1 MTALIKL
8 LQICLTTSRK
18 ASIAMK
24 TCIFGGTFDPPHIG
38 HLLIAQTIIES
49 ENFERLIFVPANISP
64 AKQGRNISSPN
75 KRLEMLN
82 LALTGNENF
91 EISDF
96 EINKGDISYTIDT
109 ITEFAKNLGTDKK
122 DLYFLMGSDTLRD
135 FHNWKDPKKIMN
147 LCNIIVAIRPGFT
160 PSDIPQWVLD
170 NVHFANIPQF
180 EISSTTIRERW
191 SDGKTIRYMVPKEVW
206 EYINENGMY

>member
-1 MTALIKL
+1 
-8 LQICLTTSRK
+8 
-18 ASIAMK
+18 MK

-64 AKQGRNISSPN
+64 AKKGKVISSTK
-75 KRLEMLN
+75 KRLDMLN
-82 LALTGNENF
+82 MALIGNDNF

-109 ITEFAKNLGTDKK
+109 ITEFAENRNLEKK
-122 DLYFLMGSDTLRD
+122 DLYFLMGSDTLRE
-135 FHNWKDPKKIMN
+135 FHKWKDPKKIMN

-160 PSDIPQWVLD
+160 PSDIPQWILD
-170 NVHFANIPQF
+170 EVHFANIPQF
-180 EISSTTIRERW
+180 EISSTNIRGRW
-191 SDGKTIRYMVPKEVW
+191 RDGKTIRYMVPKDVW
-206 EYINENGMY
+206 KYINKNGLY

>member
-1 MTALIKL
+1 
-8 LQICLTTSRK
+8 
-18 ASIAMK
+18 MK

-64 AKQGRNISSPN
+64 AKKGKIISSSK
-75 KRLEMLN
+75 KRLDMLN
-82 LALTGNENF
+82 MALTGNENF

-96 EINKGDISYTIDT
+96 EINKGDVSYTIDT
-109 ITEFAKNLGTDKK
+109 ITEFAHTLNLDKK
-122 DLYFLMGSDTLRD
+122 DLYFLMGSDTLGG

-160 PSDIPQWVLD
+160 PSDIPQWILD
-170 NVHFANIPQF
+170 KVHFANIPQF
-180 EISSTTIRERW
+180 EISSTTIRARW
-191 SDGKTIRYMVPKEVW
+191 RDGKTIRYMVPKEVW
-206 EYINENGMY
+206 EYINKNGLY

>member
-1 MTALIKL
+1 
-8 LQICLTTSRK
+8 
-18 ASIAMK
+18 MK

-64 AKQGRNISSPN
+64 AKKGKIISSSK
-75 KRLEMLN
+75 KRLDMLN
-82 LALTGNENF
+82 MALTGNENF

-96 EINKGDISYTIDT
+96 EINKGDVSYTIDT
-109 ITEFAKNLGTDKK
+109 ITEFANTLNLDKK
-122 DLYFLMGSDTLRD
+122 DLYFLMGSDTLGG

-160 PSDIPQWVLD
+160 PSDIPQWILD
-170 NVHFANIPQF
+170 KVHFANIPQF
-180 EISSTTIRERW
+180 EISSTTIRARW
-191 SDGKTIRYMVPKEVW
+191 RDGKTIRYMVPKEVW
-206 EYINENGMY
+206 EYINKNGLY

>member
-1 MTALIKL
+1 
-8 LQICLTTSRK
+8 
-18 ASIAMK
+18 MK

-82 LALTGNENF
+82 LALTGNKNF

-96 EINKGDISYTIDT
+96 EINKGDISYTVDT
-109 ITEFAKNLGTDKK
+109 ITEFAKKLGTDKK

-135 FHNWKDPKKIMN
+135 FHNWKDPKKIMD

-191 SDGKTIRYMVPKEVW
+191 GDGKTIRYMVPKEVW